1 MRLLNLGMLF
11 GLSSIVCGCAHDYTD
26 IASGESRDTSPSS
39 ADVGQLATD
48 EASFAFDFYRAQVG
62 ADTSSNVFFS
72 PYSISVALAMTYA
85 GAGGNTATQIASA
98 MHFTLPA
105 DRLHTAFD
113 AVDLQLESRQGI
125 KLNVA
130 NSIWAQQTLA
140 FGKPFLDTLA
150 LDYGSE
156 VRGVDFIGASTQ
168 ATAAIDGWVADQTAG
183 KIQNLFAPG
192 SLDATTRVV
201 LVNAVYFDADW
212 KTTFDS
218 SLTTPAPF
226 TKLDGTT
233 VSASMMNNQK
243 LNANVAIAPTYT
255 AIDLPYAG
263 GQTSMLVIA
272 PTGMQFANVDAALG
286 GDFLTQV
293 VASLQPTDVAL
304 SLPKFTLKGAS
315 VSLRSALQTMGM
327 IDAFD
332 PAKADLTG
340 MVPNDPLHVDDV
352 VHQAFVRVDESGT
365 EAAAA
370 TGVVA
375 GDDSAVEEPLAV
387 NVNRP
392 FFFVLRDIPTGTVLF
407 VGRVLDPTL

>member
-1 MRLLNLGMLF
+1 MRLLKLGMLI
-11 GLSSIVCGCAHDYTD
+11 GLCAGCAHDYTD

-39 ADVGQLATD
+39 VDVPQLATD

-62 ADTSSNVFFS
+62 ADASSNVFFS

-85 GAGGNTATQIASA
+85 GAGGTTASQIASA

-130 NSIWAQQTLA
+130 NSIWAQRTLA

-150 LDYGSE
+150 VDYGSE

-168 ATAAIDGWVADQTAG
+168 ATAVIDGWVSDQTAG
-183 KIQNLFAPG
+183 KIQNLFPPG

-201 LVNAVYFDADW
+201 LVNAVYFDANW
-212 KTTFDS
+212 KTQFDS
-218 SLTTPAPF
+218 SLTTSAPF

-233 VSASMMNNQK
+233 VNASMMNNQK
-243 LNANVAIAPTYT
+243 LNAPVAVAPTYT
-255 AIDLPYAG
+255 AIDLAYAG
-263 GQTSMLVIA
+263 GQTSMLVIV
-272 PTGMQFANVDAALG
+272 PTGQQFTSVDATLG
-286 GDFLTQV
+286 GDFLDHII
-293 VASLQPTDVAL
+293 ASLQPQDVAL

-315 VSLRSALQTMGM
+315 VSLKAALETMGM

-332 PAKADLTG
+332 PDKADLSA
-340 MVPNDPLHVDDV
+340 MVTSEKLHVDDV
-352 VHQAFVRVDESGT
+352 VHQAFVKVNESGT

-370 TGVVA
+370 TGVKEGLNA
-375 GDDSAVEEPLAV
+375 ISEPLAV

-392 FFFVLRDIPTGTVLF
+392 FFFVLRDIPTKTVLF
-407 VGRVLDPTL
+407 VGRVMDPTL

>member
-1 MRLLNLGMLF
+1 MHLLKLGILI
-11 GLSSIVCGCAHDYTD
+11 GACAGCAHDYTD
-26 IASGESRDTSPSS
+26 IASSESRDTSPSS
-39 ADVGQLATD
+39 ADVGQLSTD
-48 EASFAFDFYRAQVG
+48 EATFAFDLYRAQVG

-98 MHFTLPA
+98 MHSSLPA

-125 KLNVA
+125 QLNIA
-130 NSIWAQQTLA
+130 NSIWAQRTLA

-150 LDYGSE
+150 VDYGSE

-192 SLDATTRVV
+192 SLDSTTRVV
-201 LVNAVYFDADW
+201 LVNAVYFDANW
-212 KTTFDS
+212 KTQFDS
-218 SLTTPAPF
+218 SKTTSSPF
-226 TKLDGTT
+226 TKLDGTN
-233 VSASMMNNQK
+233 VSASMMNNAK
-243 LNANVAIAPTYT
+243 LNAPVAIAPTYT
-255 AIDLPYAG
+255 AIDLAYAG
-263 GQTSMLVIA
+263 AQTSMLVIV
-272 PTGMQFANVDAALG
+272 PTGMQFASVDAALG
-286 GDFLTQV
+286 GDFLKQV
-293 VASLQPTDVAL
+293 VASLQPQDVAL

-315 VSLRSALQTMGM
+315 VSLKSALKTMGM

-340 MVPNDPLHVDDV
+340 MVPSDQLHVDDV
-352 VHQAFVRVDESGT
+352 VHQAFVKVDESGT

-370 TGVVA
+370 TGVST
-375 GDDSAVEEPLAV
+375 GINAVEEPLAV

-392 FFFVLRDIPTGTVLF
+392 FFFVLRDIPTGMVLF

>member
-1 MRLLNLGMLF
+1 MRVLKLGLLLGF
-11 GLSSIVCGCAHDYTD
+11 CAGCSHDYTD
-26 IASGESRDTSPSS
+26 ISSNESRDTAPST
-39 ADVGQLATD
+39 ADVPQLATD

-62 ADTSSNVFFS
+62 ADSTSNIFFS

-85 GAGGNTATQIASA
+85 GAGGSTASQIASA

-130 NSIWAQQTLA
+130 NSIWAQRTLT

-150 LDYGSE
+150 VDYGSE
-156 VRGVDFIGASTQ
+156 VRGVDFIGASNQ

-183 KIQNLFAPG
+183 KIQNLFPPG

-201 LVNAVYFDADW
+201 LVNAIYFDANW

-218 SLTTPAPF
+218 SKTASSPF

-233 VSASMMNNQK
+233 VTASMMNNEK
-243 LNANVAIAPTYT
+243 LNAPVAVAPTYT

-263 GQTSMLVIA
+263 GQTSMLVIL
-272 PTGMQFANVDAALG
+272 PTGMQFASVDAALG
-286 GDFLTQV
+286 GDFIGHV
-293 VASLQPTDVAL
+293 VASLQPQDVAL

-315 VSLRSALQTMGM
+315 VSLKSALQTLGM

-332 PAKADLTG
+332 PQKADLSA
-340 MVPNDPLHVDDV
+340 MVTSDKLHVDDV
-352 VHQAFVRVDESGT
+352 VHQAFVRVNESGT

-370 TGVVA
+370 TGVQTGINAIV
-375 GDDSAVEEPLAV
+375 EPLVV

-407 VGRVLDPTL
+407 VGRVMDPTLTTP

>member
-1 MRLLNLGMLF
+1 MHLLKLGILI
-11 GLSSIVCGCAHDYTD
+11 GLCAGCAHDYTD
-26 IASGESRDTSPSS
+26 IASSESRDTSPSS
-39 ADVGQLATD
+39 ADVGQLSTD
-48 EASFAFDFYRAQVG
+48 EATFAFDLYRAQVG

-98 MHFTLPA
+98 MQSSLPA

-125 KLNVA
+125 QLNIA
-130 NSIWAQQTLA
+130 NSIWAQRTLA

-150 LDYGSE
+150 VDYGSE

-192 SLDATTRVV
+192 SLDSTTRVV
-201 LVNAVYFDADW
+201 LVNAVYFDANW
-212 KTTFDS
+212 KTQFDS
-218 SLTTPAPF
+218 SKTTSSPF
-226 TKLDGTT
+226 TKLDGSN
-233 VSASMMNNQK
+233 VSASMMNNAK
-243 LNANVAIAPTYT
+243 LNAPVAIAPTYT

-263 GQTSMLVIA
+263 AQTSMLVIV
-272 PTGMQFANVDAALG
+272 PTGMQFASVDAALG
-286 GDFLTQV
+286 GDFLKQV
-293 VASLQPTDVAL
+293 VASLQPQDVAL

-315 VSLRSALQTMGM
+315 VSLKSALKTMGM

-340 MVPNDPLHVDDV
+340 MVPSDQLHVDDV
-352 VHQAFVRVDESGT
+352 VHQAFVKVDESGT

-370 TGVVA
+370 TGVST
-375 GDDSAVEEPLAV
+375 GINAVEEPLAV

-392 FFFVLRDIPTGTVLF
+392 FFFVLRDIPTGMVLF

>member
-1 MRLLNLGMLF
+1 MRLLKLGLII
-11 GLSSIVCGCAHDYTD
+11 GLCAGCAQDYTD
-26 IASGESRDTSPSS
+26 IASGESRDTAPST
-39 ADVGQLATD
+39 ADVPQLATD
-48 EASFAFDFYRAQVG
+48 EASFAFDFYRAQIG
-62 ADTSSNVFFS
+62 ADSSSNVFFS

-113 AVDLQLESRQGI
+113 AVDLQLNNRPNI

-130 NSIWAQQTLA
+130 NSIWAQRTLA

-150 LDYGSE
+150 IDYGSE

-183 KIQNLFAPG
+183 KIQNLFPPG

-201 LVNAVYFDADW
+201 LVNAVYFDANW
-212 KTTFDS
+212 KTQFDS
-218 SLTTPAPF
+218 SLTASAPF

-233 VSASMMNNQK
+233 VQASMMNNQK
-243 LNANVAIAPTYT
+243 LTAPVAVAPTYT

-263 GQTSMLVIA
+263 GQTSMLVVL
-272 PTGMQFANVDAALG
+272 PTGQQFASVDAALS
-286 GDFLTQV
+286 GDFLNHV
-293 VASLQPTDVAL
+293 IASLQPQDVAL

-315 VSLRSALQTMGM
+315 VSLKSALQSMGM

-332 PAKADLTG
+332 PAKADLSG
-340 MVPNDPLHVDDV
+340 MVPSDHLNVDDV
-352 VHQAFVRVDESGT
+352 VHQAFVRVNESGT

-370 TGVVA
+370 TGVKSGVNA
-375 GDDSAVEEPLAV
+375 IEQPLAV

-407 VGRVLDPTL
+407 VGRVMDPTLVAN